1 MKCSHCQLEFKES
14 ELFKEV
20 INHKELYF
28 CCTGCAR
35 VYALLL
41 DLNLESFYDK
51 LNDSTLAPVTPQDSM
66 SALELEQA
74 LEENN
79 KGDFILNLLLE
90 KTHCNACLWLNQK
103 VLERL
108 KGVKKVSVNFT
119 THHLQI
125 VFDKS
130 LNPKEIVQKIESLGY
145 GAKIYNA
152 KNYALKAQK
161 EQRSYL
167 LTLSVGFFATMNLM
181 FIAIAKYASYGGAS
195 YGGASYGG
203 ASYGGASYGA
213 GMDKLMQ
220 RNLDLVSLFL
230 SLLVLVV
237 VGRFFIKGAFYGLK
251 NGVLGMDLSVSFGAL
266 SAFVYSIYAM
276 LVSQETYFEASSTIL
291 TLVFGSKFLE
301 LKAKLFANE
310 KCLALESH
318 EIHSVIVVENGKQI
332 EKHPKDVAIG
342 SVVLVPS
349 GAKIA
354 LDGVLLNHA
363 SVDASLISGE
373 FKPLELGV
381 NDQILGG
388 YVNVGVPF
396 SYQVSA
402 DFQNS
407 RLSSLLETLK
417 KSFLEKPLIES
428 SANKIADIFSK
439 AVLFLAFISFLLWQF
454 GLGGNFEKALM
465 VCISVLVISCPC
477 AFALATP
484 IALVIG
490 VFKNPLIVF
499 KEALFLETLAKVK
512 KIFIDKTGTLTQKEV
527 LLKEK
532 IIYEEFDE
540 RLLKSLLK
548 VREHLAH
555 SAILKSL
562 DSDEVSLEKIEFFA
576 HGLKANYHNET
587 LLVGSLKFLNAMGV
601 NIKAKE
607 SANIMVGFAKN
618 KTLCA
623 LFILEER
630 LKNNAKEVIQFLQN
644 KGLELEILSGDN
656 ESSVKE
662 CAKKLGISNYHANL
676 TPEDKAQIINSYKG
690 VCAMIG
696 DGNNDA
702 LALKQASVSLGFEK
716 SALSK
721 SACDIL
727 LLEENLSLLRKAFD
741 NAQKVYQVVLQNIVL
756 SLIYNA
762 ILIPVAM
769 LGYIN
774 PLIAS
779 LSMSASSLLVV
790 LNSLR
795 LKRS

>member
-20 INHKELYF
+20 INHKELHF

-66 SALELEQA
+66 NALELEQA

-181 FIAIAKYASYGGAS
+181 FIAIAKYASYGSAS
-195 YGGASYGG
+195 YGGAN
-203 ASYGGASYGA
+203 YGA

-266 SAFVYSIYAM
+266 SAFVYSVYAM

-301 LKAKLFANE
+301 LKARLFANE

-354 LDGVLLNHA
+354 LDGVLLNSA

-381 NDQILGG
+381 NDPILGG

-402 DFQNS
+402 NFQNS

-439 AVLFLAFISFLLWQF
+439 AVLFLAFVSFLLWQF
-454 GLGGNFEKALM
+454 GLGGDFEKALM

-548 VREHLAH
+548 TREHLAH

-562 DSDEVSLEKIEFFA
+562 DSDEVNLETIEFFA
-576 HGLKANYHNET
+576 HGLKANYQNET

-630 LKNNAKEVIQFLQN
+630 LKNNAKEVVQFLQN

-662 CAKKLGISNYHANL
+662 CAKRLGISNYCANL
-676 TPEDKAQIINSYKG
+676 TPEDKAQIISSYKG

-727 LLEENLSLLRKAFD
+727 LLEEDLSLLKKAFD

-779 LSMSASSLLVV
+779 LSMSGSSLLVV

>member
-51 LNDSTLAPVTPQDSM
+51 LNDSTLAPVKPQDSM

-79 KGDFILNLLLE
+79 KSDFILNLLLE

-130 LNPKEIVQKIESLGY
+130 LDPKEIVQKIESLGY

-152 KNYALKAQK
+152 KNYTLKAQK

-181 FIAIAKYASYGGAS
+181 FIAIAKYASYGS
-195 YGGASYGG
+195 
-203 ASYGGASYGA
+203 

-301 LKAKLFANE
+301 LKARLFANE

-354 LDGVLLNHA
+354 LDGALLNHA

-373 FKPLELGV
+373 FKPLELEV

-388 YVNVGVPF
+388 YVNVGAPF

-402 DFQNS
+402 NFQNS

-499 KEALFLETLAKVK
+499 KEALFLETLAKVE

-532 IIYEEFDE
+532 ILYEEFDE

-548 VREHLAH
+548 TREHLAH

-587 LLVGSLKFLNAMGV
+587 LLVGSLKFLKSMGV
-601 NIKAKE
+601 DLKVKE

-630 LKNNAKEVIQFLQN
+630 LKNNAKEVVQFLQN

-676 TPEDKAQIINSYKG
+676 TPEDKAQTISSYKG

-727 LLEENLSLLRKAFD
+727 LLEEDLSLLKKAFD

>member
-20 INHKELYF
+20 INHRELYF

-35 VYALLL
+35 VYALLS

-79 KGDFILNLLLE
+79 KSDFILNLLLE

-181 FIAIAKYASYGGAS
+181 FIAIAKYASYG
-195 YGGASYGG
+195 
-203 ASYGGASYGA
+203 A

-301 LKAKLFANE
+301 LKARLFANE

-354 LDGVLLNHA
+354 LDGVLLNNA

-373 FKPLELGV
+373 FKPLELEV

-402 DFQNS
+402 NFQNS

-548 VREHLAH
+548 TREHLAH

-562 DSDEVSLEKIEFFA
+562 DSDEVHLEKIEFFA
-576 HGLKANYHNET
+576 HGLKASYHNET

-601 NIKAKE
+601 NIRAKE

-630 LKNNAKEVIQFLQN
+630 LKNNTKEVIQALQN

-662 CAKKLGISNYHANL
+662 CAKKLGISKYHAHL
-676 TPEDKAQIINSYKG
+676 TPEDKAQIISSYKG

-727 LLEENLSLLRKAFD
+727 LLEEDLSLLKKAFD

-769 LGYIN
+769 LGCIN

>member
-14 ELFKEV
+14 ELFKET
-20 INHKELYF
+20 INHKELHF
-28 CCTGCAR
+28 CCAGCAR

-79 KGDFILNLLLE
+79 KSELILNLLLE

-108 KGVKKVSVNFT
+108 GGVKKVSVNFT

-152 KNYALKAQK
+152 QNYTLKAQK

-195 YGGASYGG
+195 YGSASYGT
-203 ASYGGASYGA
+203 

-266 SAFVYSIYAM
+266 SAFVYSLYAM

-301 LKAKLFANE
+301 LKARLFANE

-342 SVVLVPS
+342 SVVWVPS

-354 LDGVLLNHA
+354 LDGVLLNNA

-381 NDQILGG
+381 NDPILGG

-396 SYQVSA
+396 SYQVSTT
-402 DFQNS
+402 FQNS
-407 RLSSLLETLK
+407 RLSGLLETLK

-428 SANKIADIFSK
+428 SANQIADIFSK
-439 AVLFLAFISFLLWQF
+439 AVLFLAFVSFLLWQF

-548 VREHLAH
+548 TREHLAH
-555 SAILKSL
+555 NAILKTL
-562 DSDEVSLEKIEFFA
+562 DSDEVNLEKIEFFA
-576 HGLKANYHNET
+576 HGLKANYQNET

-630 LKNNAKEVIQFLQN
+630 LKANAKEVIQALQN
-644 KGLELEILSGDN
+644 QGLELEILSGDN

-662 CAKKLGISNYHANL
+662 CAKKLGISKYHAHL
-676 TPEDKAQIINSYKG
+676 TPEDKAQIVSSYQG
-690 VCAMIG
+690 VCAMVG

-727 LLEENLSLLRKAFD
+727 LLEEDLSLLEKAFD

>member
-79 KGDFILNLLLE
+79 KSDFILNLLLE

-130 LNPKEIVQKIESLGY
+130 LNPKEIIQKIESLGY

-152 KNYALKAQK
+152 KNYTLKAQK

-181 FIAIAKYASYGGAS
+181 FIAIAKYASYGSTS
-195 YGGASYGG
+195 YGGASYGT
-203 ASYGGASYGA
+203 

-266 SAFVYSIYAM
+266 SAFAYSVYAM

-301 LKAKLFANE
+301 LKARLFANE

-318 EIHSVIVVENGKQI
+318 EIHGVIVVENGKQT

-342 SVVLVPS
+342 SVVWVPS

-354 LDGVLLNHA
+354 LDGVLLNNA

-381 NDQILGG
+381 NDPILGG

-402 DFQNS
+402 NFQNS
-407 RLSSLLETLK
+407 RLSGLLETLK

-428 SANKIADIFSK
+428 SANQIADIFSK
-439 AVLFLAFISFLLWQF
+439 AVLFLAFVSFLLWQF
-454 GLGGNFEKALM
+454 GLGGDFEKALM

-532 IIYEEFDE
+532 IIYEEFDG

-548 VREHLAH
+548 TREHLAH
-555 SAILKSL
+555 SAILKTL
-562 DSDEVSLEKIEFFA
+562 NSDEVNLEKIEFFA
-576 HGLKANYHNET
+576 HGLKANYQNET

-601 NIKAKE
+601 DIKAKE

-630 LKNNAKEVIQFLQN
+630 LKANAKEVIQALQN

-662 CAKKLGISNYHANL
+662 CAKKLGISKYHANL
-676 TPEDKAQIINSYKG
+676 TPEDKAQIVSSYKG

-727 LLEENLSLLRKAFD
+727 LLEEDLSLLKKAFD

-795 LKRS
+795 LKRT

>member
-20 INHKELYF
+20 IHHKELHF
-28 CCTGCAR
+28 CCAGCAR

-108 KGVKKVSVNFT
+108 KGVKKVSMNFT

-181 FIAIAKYASYGGAS
+181 FIAIAKYASYG
-195 YGGASYGG
+195 
-203 ASYGGASYGA
+203 A

-266 SAFVYSIYAM
+266 SAFVYSVYAM

-301 LKAKLFANE
+301 LKARLFANE

-318 EIHSVIVVENGKQI
+318 EIHSVIVVENGKQV

-342 SVVLVPS
+342 SVVWVPS

-381 NDQILGG
+381 NDPILGG

-402 DFQNS
+402 NFQNS
-407 RLSSLLETLK
+407 RLSGLLETLK

-454 GLGGNFEKALM
+454 GLGGDFEKALM

-548 VREHLAH
+548 IREHLAH

-562 DSDEVSLEKIEFFA
+562 DSDEVNLEEIEFFA
-576 HGLKANYHNET
+576 HGLKASYRNET

-630 LKNNAKEVIQFLQN
+630 LKNNAKEVVQALHN

-676 TPEDKAQIINSYKG
+676 TPEDKAQIIRSYKG
-690 VCAMIG
+690 VCAMVG

-727 LLEENLSLLRKAFD
+727 LLEEDLSLLEKAFD

>member
-14 ELFKEV
+14 ELFKET
-20 INHKELYF
+20 INHRELHF
-28 CCTGCAR
+28 CCAGCAR

-79 KGDFILNLLLE
+79 KGELILNLLLE

-125 VFDKS
+125 VFEKS
-130 LNPKEIVQKIESLGY
+130 LDPKEIIQKIESLGY

-152 KNYALKAQK
+152 QNYTLKAQK

-181 FIAIAKYASYGGAS
+181 FIAIAKYASYGSAG
-195 YGGASYGG
+195 YGGASYG
-203 ASYGGASYGA
+203 S

-266 SAFVYSIYAM
+266 SAFVYSLYAM

-301 LKAKLFANE
+301 LKARLFANE

-342 SVVLVPS
+342 SVVWVPS

-354 LDGVLLNHA
+354 LDGVLLNNA

-381 NDQILGG
+381 NDLILGG

-428 SANKIADIFSK
+428 SANQIADIFSK
-439 AVLFLAFISFLLWQF
+439 AVLFLAFVSFLLWQF

-532 IIYEEFDE
+532 IIHEEFDE

-548 VREHLAH
+548 TREHLAH
-555 SAILKSL
+555 SAILKTL
-562 DSDEVSLEKIEFFA
+562 NGDEVDLEKIEFFA
-576 HGLKANYHNET
+576 HGLKANYQNET

-601 NIKAKE
+601 DLKVKE

-630 LKNNAKEVIQFLQN
+630 LKANAKEVIQALQN
-644 KGLELEILSGDN
+644 QGLELEILSGDN

-662 CAKKLGISNYHANL
+662 CAKKLGISKYHAHL
-676 TPEDKAQIINSYKG
+676 TPEDKAQIISSYQG
-690 VCAMIG
+690 VCAMVG

-727 LLEENLSLLRKAFD
+727 LLEEDLSLLEKAFD

>member
-35 VYALLL
+35 VYALLS

-51 LNDSTLAPVTPQDSM
+51 LNDSTLAPITPQDSM

-79 KGDFILNLLLE
+79 KSDFILNLLLE

-195 YGGASYGG
+195 YGSASYGT
-203 ASYGGASYGA
+203 

-301 LKAKLFANE
+301 LKARLFANE

-354 LDGVLLNHA
+354 LDGVLLNNA

-373 FKPLELGV
+373 FKLLELGV

-388 YVNVGVPF
+388 YVNVSVPF

-402 DFQNS
+402 NFQNS
-407 RLSSLLETLK
+407 RLSGLLETLK

-548 VREHLAH
+548 TREHLAH

-576 HGLKANYHNET
+576 HGLKASYQNET

-601 NIKAKE
+601 NIKTKE

-630 LKNNAKEVIQFLQN
+630 LKANAKEVVQALQN

-662 CAKKLGISNYHANL
+662 CAKKLGISKYHAHL
-676 TPEDKAQIINSYKG
+676 TPEDKAQIISSYKG

-727 LLEENLSLLRKAFD
+727 LLEEDLSLLEKAFD

-779 LSMSASSLLVV
+779 LSMSGSSLLVV

>member
-20 INHKELYF
+20 IHHKELHF
-28 CCTGCAR
+28 CCAGCAR

-66 SALELEQA
+66 NALELEQA

-181 FIAIAKYASYGGAS
+181 FIAIAKYASYG
-195 YGGASYGG
+195 
-203 ASYGGASYGA
+203 A

-266 SAFVYSIYAM
+266 SAFVYSVYAM

-301 LKAKLFANE
+301 LKARLFANE

-318 EIHSVIVVENGKQI
+318 EIHSVIVVENGKQT

-342 SVVLVPS
+342 SVVWVPS

-381 NDQILGG
+381 NDPILGG

-402 DFQNS
+402 NFQNS
-407 RLSSLLETLK
+407 RLSGLLETLK

-548 VREHLAH
+548 TREHLAH

-562 DSDEVSLEKIEFFA
+562 NSDEVSLEKIEFFA
-576 HGLKANYHNET
+576 HGLKASYHNET

-601 NIKAKE
+601 DTKAKE

-630 LKNNAKEVIQFLQN
+630 LKANAKEVIQALHN

-662 CAKKLGISNYHANL
+662 CAKKLGISNYHAHL
-676 TPEDKAQIINSYKG
+676 TPEDKAQTIRSYKG
-690 VCAMIG
+690 VCAMVG

-716 SALSK
+716 STLSK

-727 LLEENLSLLRKAFD
+727 LLEEDLSLLEKAFD

>member
-20 INHKELYF
+20 INHRELYF

-51 LNDSTLAPVTPQDSM
+51 LNDSVLAPVTPQDSM
-66 SALELEQA
+66 STLELEQA

-152 KNYALKAQK
+152 KNYTLKAQK

-181 FIAIAKYASYGGAS
+181 FIAIAKYASYGAAS
-195 YGGASYGG
+195 YGS
-203 ASYGGASYGA
+203 ASYGA
-213 GMDKLMQ
+213 SMDKLMQ

-301 LKAKLFANE
+301 LKARLFANE

-342 SVVLVPS
+342 SVILVPS

-354 LDGVLLNHA
+354 LDGVLLNNA

-373 FKPLELGV
+373 FKPLELGI

-402 DFQNS
+402 NFQNS

-428 SANKIADIFSK
+428 SANKTADIFSK

-548 VREHLAH
+548 TREHLAH

-587 LLVGSLKFLNAMGV
+587 LLAGSLKFLNAMGV
-601 NIKAKE
+601 NIRAKE

-644 KGLELEILSGDN
+644 KGLELEILSGDH

-662 CAKKLGISNYHANL
+662 CAKKLGISKYHANL
-676 TPEDKAQIINSYKG
+676 TPEDKAQIISSYKG
-690 VCAMIG
+690 ACAMMG

-716 SALSK
+716 STLSK

-727 LLEENLSLLRKAFD
+727 LLEEDLSLLKKAFD

>member
-20 INHKELYF
+20 INHKELHF

-125 VFDKS
+125 VFEKS
-130 LNPKEIVQKIESLGY
+130 LDPKEIVQKIESLGY

-152 KNYALKAQK
+152 KNYTLKAQK

-181 FIAIAKYASYGGAS
+181 FIAIAKYASYGSAS
-195 YGGASYGG
+195 YGGANYGT
-203 ASYGGASYGA
+203 

-266 SAFVYSIYAM
+266 SAFVYSFYAM

-301 LKAKLFANE
+301 LKARLFANE

-318 EIHSVIVVENGKQI
+318 EIHSVIIVENGKQT

-342 SVVLVPS
+342 SVVWVPS

-354 LDGVLLNHA
+354 LDGVLLSNA

-373 FKPLELGV
+373 FKPLELEV
-381 NDQILGG
+381 NDPILGG
-388 YVNVGVPF
+388 YVNVGMPF

-402 DFQNS
+402 TFQNS
-407 RLSSLLETLK
+407 RLSGLLETLK

-428 SANKIADIFSK
+428 SANQIAGIFSK

-454 GLGGNFEKALM
+454 GLGGDFEKALM

-548 VREHLAH
+548 TKEHLAH
-555 SAILKSL
+555 SAILKTL
-562 DSDEVSLEKIEFFA
+562 DGDEVSLEKIEFFA
-576 HGLKANYHNET
+576 HGLKASYHNET

-601 NIKAKE
+601 GIKAKE

-630 LKNNAKEVIQFLQN
+630 LKNNAKEVIQALQN

-662 CAKKLGISNYHANL
+662 CAKKLGISKYHAHL
-676 TPEDKAQIINSYKG
+676 TPEDKAQIVSSYQG

-727 LLEENLSLLRKAFD
+727 LLEEDLSLLEKAFD

-762 ILIPVAM
+762 VLIPVAM

>member
-51 LNDSTLAPVTPQDSM
+51 LNDSVLAPVTPQDSM

-181 FIAIAKYASYGGAS
+181 FIAIAKYASYG
-195 YGGASYGG
+195 
-203 ASYGGASYGA
+203 A

-301 LKAKLFANE
+301 LKARLFANE

-354 LDGVLLNHA
+354 LDGTLLNHA

-381 NDQILGG
+381 NDPILGG

-484 IALVIG
+484 IVLVIG

-548 VREHLAH
+548 TREHLAH

-562 DSDEVSLEKIEFFA
+562 DSDEVHLEKIEFFA

-662 CAKKLGISNYHANL
+662 CAKKLGISNYHAHL
-676 TPEDKAQIINSYKG
+676 TPEDKAQIISSYQG

-727 LLEENLSLLRKAFD
+727 LLEEDLSLLEKAFD

-762 ILIPVAM
+762 ILIPIAM

>member
-35 VYALLL
+35 VYALLS

-79 KGDFILNLLLE
+79 KSDFILNLLLE

-152 KNYALKAQK
+152 KNYALKTQK

-167 LTLSVGFFATMNLM
+167 FTLSVGFFATMNLM
-181 FIAIAKYASYGGAS
+181 FIAIAKYASYGSIS
-195 YGGASYGG
+195 YGGASYGT
-203 ASYGGASYGA
+203 

-301 LKAKLFANE
+301 LKARLFANE

-318 EIHSVIVVENGKQI
+318 EIHSVIVVENGKQQI

-373 FKPLELGV
+373 FKPLELEV

-402 DFQNS
+402 NFQNS
-407 RLSSLLETLK
+407 RLSGLLETLK

-548 VREHLAH
+548 TREHLAH

-676 TPEDKAQIINSYKG
+676 TPEDKAQTISSYKG

-727 LLEENLSLLRKAFD
+727 LLEEDLSLLKKAFD

>member
-14 ELFKEV
+14 ELFKEM

-66 SALELEQA
+66 NALELEQA

-130 LNPKEIVQKIESLGY
+130 LSPKEIVQKIESLGY

-181 FIAIAKYASYGGAS
+181 FIAIAKYASYGI
-195 YGGASYGG
+195 
-203 ASYGGASYGA
+203 

-291 TLVFGSKFLE
+291 TLVFGSKLLE
-301 LKAKLFANE
+301 LKARLFANE

-318 EIHSVIVVENGKQI
+318 EIHSVIVVEKDKQI

-342 SVVLVPS
+342 SVVWVPS

-354 LDGVLLNHA
+354 LDGTLLNHA

-373 FKPLELGV
+373 FKPLELEV

-388 YVNVGVPF
+388 YVNAGVPF

-428 SANKIADIFSK
+428 SANQIADIFSK

-601 NIKAKE
+601 NIRAKE

-662 CAKKLGISNYHANL
+662 CAKKLGISNYHAHL
-676 TPEDKAQIINSYKG
+676 TPEDKAQIISSYKG

-696 DGNNDA
+696 DGNNDV

-727 LLEENLSLLRKAFD
+727 LLEEDLSLLKKAFD

-779 LSMSASSLLVV
+779 LSMSGSSLLVV

>member
-20 INHKELYF
+20 INHKELHF

-79 KGDFILNLLLE
+79 KSELILNLLLE

-130 LNPKEIVQKIESLGY
+130 LNPKEIIQKIESLGY

-181 FIAIAKYASYGGAS
+181 FIAIAKYASYGSTS
-195 YGGASYGG
+195 YGGASYG
-203 ASYGGASYGA
+203 S

-301 LKAKLFANE
+301 LKARLFANE

-318 EIHSVIVVENGKQI
+318 EIHSVIVVENGKQT

-342 SVVLVPS
+342 SVVWVPS

-354 LDGVLLNHA
+354 LDGVLLNNA

-381 NDQILGG
+381 NDPILGG

-402 DFQNS
+402 NFQNS

-439 AVLFLAFISFLLWQF
+439 AVLFLAFVSFLLWQF
-454 GLGGNFEKALM
+454 GLGGDFEKALM

-532 IIYEEFDE
+532 IIYEGFDE

-548 VREHLAH
+548 TREHLAH
-555 SAILKSL
+555 SAILKTL
-562 DSDEVSLEKIEFFA
+562 NGDEVSLEKIEFFA
-576 HGLKANYHNET
+576 HGLKANYQNET

-630 LKNNAKEVIQFLQN
+630 LKNNAKEVIQALQN
-644 KGLELEILSGDN
+644 QGLELEILSGDN
-656 ESSVKE
+656 KSSVKE
-662 CAKKLGISNYHANL
+662 CAKKLGISKYHAHL
-676 TPEDKAQIINSYKG
+676 TPEDKAQIISSYKG

-727 LLEENLSLLRKAFD
+727 LLEEDLSLLEKAFH

-795 LKRS
+795 LKRT

>member
-14 ELFKEV
+14 ELFKET
-20 INHKELYF
+20 INHKELHF

-35 VYALLL
+35 VYALLT

-51 LNDSTLAPVTPQDSM
+51 LNDSTLAPVTPQDPM
-66 SALELEQA
+66 NILELEQA

-125 VFDKS
+125 VFDRS
-130 LNPKEIVQKIESLGY
+130 LNPKEIIQKIESLGY

-152 KNYALKAQK
+152 QNYTLKAQK

-181 FIAIAKYASYGGAS
+181 FIAIAKYASYGSAS
-195 YGGASYGG
+195 YGGAGYG
-203 ASYGGASYGA
+203 S

-266 SAFVYSIYAM
+266 SAFIYSLYAM

-301 LKAKLFANE
+301 LKARLFANE

-318 EIHSVIVVENGKQI
+318 EIHSVIVVENGKQT

-342 SVVLVPS
+342 SVVWVPS

-354 LDGVLLNHA
+354 LDGVLLNSA

-381 NDQILGG
+381 NDPILGG

-396 SYQVSA
+396 SYQVGA
-402 DFQNS
+402 TFQNS

-428 SANKIADIFSK
+428 SANQIADIFSK
-439 AVLFLAFISFLLWQF
+439 AVLFLAFVSFLLWQF

-548 VREHLAH
+548 TREHLAH
-555 SAILKSL
+555 NAILKSL
-562 DSDEVSLEKIEFFA
+562 HGDEVDLEKIEFFA
-576 HGLKANYHNET
+576 HGLKANYQNET

-601 NIKAKE
+601 GIKTKE

-630 LKNNAKEVIQFLQN
+630 LKANAKEVIQALQN
-644 KGLELEILSGDN
+644 QGLELEILSGDN

-662 CAKKLGISNYHANL
+662 CAKKLGISKYHANL
-676 TPEDKAQIINSYKG
+676 TPEDKAQIISSYQG
-690 VCAMIG
+690 VCAMVG

-727 LLEENLSLLRKAFD
+727 LLEEDLSLLEKAFH

-762 ILIPVAM
+762 VLIPVAM

>member
-79 KGDFILNLLLE
+79 KGELILNLLLE

-125 VFDKS
+125 VFEKS
-130 LNPKEIVQKIESLGY
+130 LNPKEIIQKIESLGY

-181 FIAIAKYASYGGAS
+181 FIAIAKYASYGSAS
-195 YGGASYGG
+195 YGGANYGG
-203 ASYGGASYGA
+203 

-266 SAFVYSIYAM
+266 SAFVYSLYAM

-301 LKAKLFANE
+301 LKARLFANE

-318 EIHSVIVVENGKQI
+318 EIHSVIIVEKDKQI

-342 SVVLVPS
+342 SVVWVPS

-354 LDGVLLNHA
+354 LDGVLLNSA

-381 NDQILGG
+381 NDPILGG

-402 DFQNS
+402 TFQNS

-428 SANKIADIFSK
+428 SANQIADIFSK
-439 AVLFLAFISFLLWQF
+439 AVLFLAFVSFLLWQF

-548 VREHLAH
+548 TREHLAH
-555 SAILKSL
+555 SAILKL
-562 DSDEVSLEKIEFFA
+562 LHGDEVNLEKIEFFA
-576 HGLKANYHNET
+576 HGLKASYQNET

-601 NIKAKE
+601 GIKAKE

-630 LKNNAKEVIQFLQN
+630 LKANAKEVIQALQN

-662 CAKKLGISNYHANL
+662 CAKKLGISKYHANL
-676 TPEDKAQIINSYKG
+676 TPEDKAQIVSSYQG
-690 VCAMIG
+690 VCAMVG

-727 LLEENLSLLRKAFD
+727 LLEEDLSLLEKAFH

>member
-20 INHKELYF
+20 IHHKELYF
-28 CCTGCAR
+28 CCAGCAR

-79 KGDFILNLLLE
+79 KGELILNLLLE

-108 KGVKKVSVNFT
+108 SGVKKVSVNFT

-130 LNPKEIVQKIESLGY
+130 LNPKEIIQKIESLGY

-181 FIAIAKYASYGGAS
+181 FIAIAKYASYGGAG
-195 YGGASYGG
+195 YGGASYG
-203 ASYGGASYGA
+203 S

-266 SAFVYSIYAM
+266 SAFVYSLYAM

-301 LKAKLFANE
+301 LKARLFANE

-318 EIHSVIVVENGKQI
+318 EIHSVIVVEKDKQI

-342 SVVLVPS
+342 SVVWVPS

-354 LDGVLLNHA
+354 LDGVLLNNA

-381 NDQILGG
+381 NDPILGG

-454 GLGGNFEKALM
+454 GLGGDFEKALM

-532 IIYEEFDE
+532 IIYEGFDG

-548 VREHLAH
+548 TREHLAH
-555 SAILKSL
+555 NAILKSL
-562 DSDEVSLEKIEFFA
+562 DGDEVNLETIEFFA
-576 HGLKANYHNET
+576 HGLKASYRNET

-630 LKNNAKEVIQFLQN
+630 LKANAKEVIQALQN
-644 KGLELEILSGDN
+644 QGLELEILSGDN

-662 CAKKLGISNYHANL
+662 CAKKLGISKYHAHL
-676 TPEDKAQIINSYKG
+676 TPEDKAQTVSSYKG
-690 VCAMIG
+690 VCAMVG

-727 LLEENLSLLRKAFD
+727 LLEEDLSLLKKAFD

>member
-14 ELFKEV
+14 ELFKET
-20 INHKELYF
+20 INHKELHF

-79 KGDFILNLLLE
+79 KSDFILNLLLE

-130 LNPKEIVQKIESLGY
+130 LNPKEIIQKIESLGY

-152 KNYALKAQK
+152 KNYTLKAQK

-203 ASYGGASYGA
+203 ASYGS

-266 SAFVYSIYAM
+266 SAFVYSLYAM

-301 LKAKLFANE
+301 LKARLFANE

-342 SVVLVPS
+342 SVVWVPS

-354 LDGVLLNHA
+354 LDGVLLNNA

-373 FKPLELGV
+373 FKPLELEV
-381 NDQILGG
+381 NDPILGG

-402 DFQNS
+402 NFQNS
-407 RLSSLLETLK
+407 RLSGLLETLK

-428 SANKIADIFSK
+428 SANQIADIFSK
-439 AVLFLAFISFLLWQF
+439 AVLFLAFVSFLLWQF
-454 GLGGNFEKALM
+454 GLGGDFEKALM

-532 IIYEEFDE
+532 IIYEGFDE

-555 SAILKSL
+555 SAILKTL
-562 DSDEVSLEKIEFFA
+562 NGDEVNLEQIEFFA
-576 HGLKANYHNET
+576 HGLKANYQNET

-630 LKNNAKEVIQFLQN
+630 LKANAKEVIQALQN
-644 KGLELEILSGDN
+644 QGLELEILSGDN

-662 CAKKLGISNYHANL
+662 CAKKLGISKYHANL
-676 TPEDKAQIINSYKG
+676 TPEDKAQIISSYKG

-727 LLEENLSLLRKAFD
+727 LLEEDLSLLEKAFH

>member
-51 LNDSTLAPVTPQDSM
+51 LNDSTLAPVTPQNSM

-79 KGDFILNLLLE
+79 KSDFILNLLLE

-152 KNYALKAQK
+152 KNYALKTQK

-181 FIAIAKYASYGGAS
+181 FIAIAKY
-195 YGGASYGG
+195 
-203 ASYGGASYGA
+203 ASYGA

-301 LKAKLFANE
+301 LKARLFANE

-454 GLGGNFEKALM
+454 SLGGDFEKALM

-548 VREHLAH
+548 TKEHLAH

-576 HGLKANYHNET
+576 HGLKADYHNET

-630 LKNNAKEVIQFLQN
+630 LKNNAKEVVQFLQN

-676 TPEDKAQIINSYKG
+676 TPEDKAQIISSYKG
-690 VCAMIG
+690 VCVMIG

-727 LLEENLSLLRKAFD
+727 LLEEDLSLLKKAFD

>member
-35 VYALLL
+35 VYALLS

-79 KGDFILNLLLE
+79 KSDFILNLLLE

-181 FIAIAKYASYGGAS
+181 FIAIAKYASYGSAS
-195 YGGASYGG
+195 YGV
-203 ASYGGASYGA
+203 

-301 LKAKLFANE
+301 LKARLFANE

-318 EIHSVIVVENGKQI
+318 EIHSVIVVENGKQQI

-373 FKPLELGV
+373 FKPLELEV

-402 DFQNS
+402 NFQNS

-548 VREHLAH
+548 TREHLAH

-576 HGLKANYHNET
+576 HGLKANYRNET

-630 LKNNAKEVIQFLQN
+630 LKNNAKEVVQFLQN

-676 TPEDKAQIINSYKG
+676 TPEDKAQIISSYKG

-727 LLEENLSLLRKAFD
+727 LLEEDLSLLKKAFD

>member
-51 LNDSTLAPVTPQDSM
+51 LNDSVLAPVTPQDSM

-195 YGGASYGG
+195 YG
-203 ASYGGASYGA
+203 A

-301 LKAKLFANE
+301 LKARLFANE

-342 SVVLVPS
+342 SVVWVPS

-499 KEALFLETLAKVK
+499 KEALFLETLAKVE

-555 SAILKSL
+555 SAIIKSL

-587 LLVGSLKFLNAMGV
+587 FLVGSLKFLNAMGV
-601 NIKAKE
+601 NIKTKE
-607 SANIMVGFAKN
+607 SANIANIMVGFAKN

-630 LKNNAKEVIQFLQN
+630 LKNNTKEVIQFLQN

-676 TPEDKAQIINSYKG
+676 TPEDKAQIISSYKG

-727 LLEENLSLLRKAFD
+727 LLEEDLSLLKKAFD

>member
-14 ELFKEV
+14 ELFKET

-35 VYALLL
+35 VYALLT

-66 SALELEQA
+66 STLELEQA

-79 KGDFILNLLLE
+79 KGELILNLLLE

-108 KGVKKVSVNFT
+108 SGVKKVSVNFT

-130 LNPKEIVQKIESLGY
+130 LDPKEIIQKIESLGY

-152 KNYALKAQK
+152 QNYTLKAQK

-195 YGGASYGG
+195 YGGTNYG
-203 ASYGGASYGA
+203 S

-266 SAFVYSIYAM
+266 SAFVYSLYAM

-301 LKAKLFANE
+301 LKARLFANE

-342 SVVLVPS
+342 SVVWVPS

-354 LDGVLLNHA
+354 LDGVLLSNA

-381 NDQILGG
+381 NDPILGG

-402 DFQNS
+402 NFQNS

-428 SANKIADIFSK
+428 SANQIADIFSK
-439 AVLFLAFISFLLWQF
+439 AVLFLAFVSFLLWQF

-532 IIYEEFDE
+532 IIHEEFDE

-548 VREHLAH
+548 TREHLAH

-562 DSDEVSLEKIEFFA
+562 DGDEVDLEKIEFFA
-576 HGLKANYHNET
+576 HGLKANYQNET
-587 LLVGSLKFLNAMGV
+587 LLVGSLKFLKSMGV
-601 NIKAKE
+601 DLKVKE

-630 LKNNAKEVIQFLQN
+630 LKANAKEVIQALQN

-662 CAKKLGISNYHANL
+662 CAKKLGISKYHAHL
-676 TPEDKAQIINSYKG
+676 TPEDKAQIISSYKG
-690 VCAMIG
+690 VCAMVG

-727 LLEENLSLLRKAFD
+727 LLEEDLSLLEKAFH

-779 LSMSASSLLVV
+779 LSMSGSSLLVV

-795 LKRS
+795 LKHS

>member
-20 INHKELYF
+20 IHHKELYF
-28 CCTGCAR
+28 CCAGCAR

-79 KGDFILNLLLE
+79 KGELILNLLLE

-108 KGVKKVSVNFT
+108 GGVKKVSVNFT

-125 VFDKS
+125 VFEKS
-130 LNPKEIVQKIESLGY
+130 LNPKEIIQKIESLGY

-152 KNYALKAQK
+152 QNYTLKAQK

-181 FIAIAKYASYGGAS
+181 FIAIAKYASYGS
-195 YGGASYGG
+195 
-203 ASYGGASYGA
+203 

-266 SAFVYSIYAM
+266 SAFVYSLYAM

-301 LKAKLFANE
+301 LKARLFANE

-318 EIHSVIVVENGKQI
+318 EIHSVIVVESGKQI

-342 SVVLVPS
+342 SVVWVPS

-373 FKPLELGV
+373 FKPLELEV
-381 NDQILGG
+381 NDPILGG
-388 YVNVGVPF
+388 YVNVGMPF

-402 DFQNS
+402 NFQNS
-407 RLSSLLETLK
+407 RLSGLLETLK

-428 SANKIADIFSK
+428 SANQIADIFSK

-532 IIYEEFDE
+532 IIYEKFDE

-548 VREHLAH
+548 TREHLAH
-555 SAILKSL
+555 SAILKTL
-562 DSDEVSLEKIEFFA
+562 DGDEINLEKIEFFA
-576 HGLKANYHNET
+576 HGLKASYRNET
-587 LLVGSLKFLNAMGV
+587 LLAGSLKFLNAMGV
-601 NIKAKE
+601 DIKAKE

-630 LKNNAKEVIQFLQN
+630 LKNNAKEVIQALQN
-644 KGLELEILSGDN
+644 QGLELEILSGDN

-662 CAKKLGISNYHANL
+662 CAKKLGISKYHAHL
-676 TPEDKAQIINSYKG
+676 TPEDKAQIIRSYKG

-727 LLEENLSLLRKAFD
+727 LLEEDLSLLEKAFH

>member
-14 ELFKEV
+14 ELFKET
-20 INHKELYF
+20 INHKELHF

-79 KGDFILNLLLE
+79 KGELILNLLLE

-125 VFDKS
+125 VFEKS
-130 LNPKEIVQKIESLGY
+130 LDPKEIIQKIESLGY

-152 KNYALKAQK
+152 QNYTLKAQK

-181 FIAIAKYASYGGAS
+181 FIAIAKYASYGSAS
-195 YGGASYGG
+195 YGTASY
-203 ASYGGASYGA
+203 SS

-230 SLLVLVV
+230 GLLVLVV

-301 LKAKLFANE
+301 LKARLFANE

-342 SVVLVPS
+342 SVVWVPS

-354 LDGVLLNHA
+354 LDGVLLNSA

-381 NDQILGG
+381 NDLILGG

-428 SANKIADIFSK
+428 SANQIADIFSK
-439 AVLFLAFISFLLWQF
+439 AVLFLAFVSFLLWQF

-532 IIYEEFDE
+532 IIHEEFDE

-548 VREHLAH
+548 TREHLAH
-555 SAILKSL
+555 SAILKTL
-562 DSDEVSLEKIEFFA
+562 NGDEVDLEKIEFFA
-576 HGLKANYHNET
+576 HGLKASYQNET

-601 NIKAKE
+601 DLKVKE

-630 LKNNAKEVIQFLQN
+630 LKANAKEVIQALQN

-662 CAKKLGISNYHANL
+662 CAKKLGISKYHAHL
-676 TPEDKAQIINSYKG
+676 TPEDKAQIISSYKG

-727 LLEENLSLLRKAFD
+727 LLEEDLSLLEKAFD

-762 ILIPVAM
+762 VLIPVAM

>member
-14 ELFKEV
+14 ELFKET
-20 INHKELYF
+20 INHKELHF
-28 CCTGCAR
+28 CCAGCAR

-79 KGDFILNLLLE
+79 KGELILNLLLE

-125 VFDKS
+125 VFEKS
-130 LNPKEIVQKIESLGY
+130 LNPKEIIQKIESLGY

-152 KNYALKAQK
+152 QNYTLKAQK

-181 FIAIAKYASYGGAS
+181 FIAIAKYASYGSAS
-195 YGGASYGG
+195 YGGAGYG
-203 ASYGGASYGA
+203 S

-318 EIHSVIVVENGKQI
+318 EIHSVIIVENGKQT

-342 SVVLVPS
+342 SVVWVPS

-354 LDGVLLNHA
+354 LDGVLLNNA

-381 NDQILGG
+381 NDPILGG

-402 DFQNS
+402 TFQNS
-407 RLSSLLETLK
+407 RLSGLLETLK

-428 SANKIADIFSK
+428 SANQIADIFSK
-439 AVLFLAFISFLLWQF
+439 AVLFLAFVSFLLWQF
-454 GLGGNFEKALM
+454 GLGGDFEKALM

-532 IIYEEFDE
+532 IIYEKFDE

-562 DSDEVSLEKIEFFA
+562 DGDEVNLEQIEFFA
-576 HGLKANYHNET
+576 HGLKASYQNQT

-630 LKNNAKEVIQFLQN
+630 LKANAKEVIQALQN
-644 KGLELEILSGDN
+644 QGLELEILSGDN

-662 CAKKLGISNYHANL
+662 CAKKLGISKYHAHL
-676 TPEDKAQIINSYKG
+676 TPEDKAQTISSYKG

-727 LLEENLSLLRKAFD
+727 LLEEDLSLLEKAFD

>member
-14 ELFKEV
+14 ELFKET
-20 INHKELYF
+20 INHKELHF

-51 LNDSTLAPVTPQDSM
+51 LNDSTLAPITPQDSM

-79 KGDFILNLLLE
+79 KGELILNLLLE

-125 VFDKS
+125 VFEKS
-130 LNPKEIVQKIESLGY
+130 LDPKEIIQKIESLGY

-152 KNYALKAQK
+152 QNYTLKAQK

-181 FIAIAKYASYGGAS
+181 FIAIAKYASYGSAS
-195 YGGASYGG
+195 YGTASY
-203 ASYGGASYGA
+203 SS

-230 SLLVLVV
+230 GLLVLVV

-301 LKAKLFANE
+301 LKARLFANE

-342 SVVLVPS
+342 SVVWVPS

-354 LDGVLLNHA
+354 LDGVLLNNA

-381 NDQILGG
+381 NDPILGG

-402 DFQNS
+402 TFQNS

-428 SANKIADIFSK
+428 SANQIADIFSK
-439 AVLFLAFISFLLWQF
+439 AVLFLAFVSFLLWQF

-465 VCISVLVISCPC
+465 VCVSVLVISCPC

-548 VREHLAH
+548 TREHLAH
-555 SAILKSL
+555 SAILKTL
-562 DSDEVSLEKIEFFA
+562 NGDEVDLEKIEFFA
-576 HGLKANYHNET
+576 HGLKANYQNET

-601 NIKAKE
+601 GIKTKE

-618 KTLCA
+618 KTLYA

-630 LKNNAKEVIQFLQN
+630 LKANAKEVIQALQN
-644 KGLELEILSGDN
+644 QGLELEILSGDN

-662 CAKKLGISNYHANL
+662 CAKKLGISKYHANL
-676 TPEDKAQIINSYKG
+676 TPEDKAQIISSYKG
-690 VCAMIG
+690 VCAMVG

-727 LLEENLSLLRKAFD
+727 LLEEDLSLLEKAFD

-756 SLIYNA
+756 SLIYNT

>member
-20 INHKELYF
+20 IHHKELYF

-79 KGDFILNLLLE
+79 KSDFILNLLLE

-130 LNPKEIVQKIESLGY
+130 LNPKEIIQKIESLGY

-181 FIAIAKYASYGGAS
+181 FIAIAKY
-195 YGGASYGG
+195 
-203 ASYGGASYGA
+203 ASYGA

-301 LKAKLFANE
+301 LKARLFANE

-342 SVVLVPS
+342 SVVLVPN

-373 FKPLELGV
+373 FKPLELEV

-402 DFQNS
+402 NFQNS

-548 VREHLAH
+548 TREHLAH

-562 DSDEVSLEKIEFFA
+562 DSDEISLEKIEFFA

-630 LKNNAKEVIQFLQN
+630 LKNNAKEVIQALQD

-676 TPEDKAQIINSYKG
+676 TPEDKAQIISSYKG

-727 LLEENLSLLRKAFD
+727 LLEEDLSLLKKAFD

>member
-14 ELFKEV
+14 ELFKET
-20 INHKELYF
+20 INHKELHF
-28 CCTGCAR
+28 CCAGCAR

-66 SALELEQA
+66 NILELEQA

-79 KGDFILNLLLE
+79 KGELILNLLLE

-108 KGVKKVSVNFT
+108 SGVKKVSVNFT

-125 VFDKS
+125 VFEKS
-130 LNPKEIVQKIESLGY
+130 LNPKEIIQKIESLGY

-167 LTLSVGFFATMNLM
+167 LTLGVGFFATMNLM

-195 YGGASYGG
+195 YGGAN
-203 ASYGGASYGA
+203 YGA

-301 LKAKLFANE
+301 LKARLFANE

-318 EIHSVIVVENGKQI
+318 EIHSVIIVEKDKQI

-342 SVVLVPS
+342 SVVWVPS

-354 LDGVLLNHA
+354 LDGVLLNNA

-381 NDQILGG
+381 NDPILGG

-402 DFQNS
+402 NFQNS
-407 RLSSLLETLK
+407 RLSGLLETLK

-428 SANKIADIFSK
+428 SANQIADIFSK
-439 AVLFLAFISFLLWQF
+439 AVLFLAFVSFLLWQF

-532 IIYEEFDE
+532 IIYKEFDE

-548 VREHLAH
+548 TREHLAH
-555 SAILKSL
+555 SAILKTL
-562 DSDEVSLEKIEFFA
+562 NGDEVDLEKIEFFA
-576 HGLKANYHNET
+576 HGLKASYQNET

-618 KTLCA
+618 ETLCA

-630 LKNNAKEVIQFLQN
+630 LKANAKEVVQALQN
-644 KGLELEILSGDN
+644 QGLELEILSGDN

-662 CAKKLGISNYHANL
+662 CTKKLGISKYHANL
-676 TPEDKAQIINSYKG
+676 TPEDKAQIIRSYQG

-727 LLEENLSLLRKAFD
+727 LLEEDLSLLEKAFD

>member
-14 ELFKEV
+14 ELFKET
-20 INHKELYF
+20 INHKELHF
-28 CCTGCAR
+28 CCAGCAR

-66 SALELEQA
+66 NALELEQA

-203 ASYGGASYGA
+203 ASYGT

-301 LKAKLFANE
+301 LKARLFANE

-318 EIHSVIVVENGKQI
+318 EIHSVIVVEKDKQI

-342 SVVLVPS
+342 SVVWVPS

-354 LDGVLLNHA
+354 LDGVLLNNA

-381 NDQILGG
+381 NDPILGG

-396 SYQVSA
+396 SYQVSTN
-402 DFQNS
+402 FQNS

-428 SANKIADIFSK
+428 SANQIADIFSK

-454 GLGGNFEKALM
+454 GLGGDFEKALM

-555 SAILKSL
+555 NAILKTL
-562 DSDEVSLEKIEFFA
+562 NSDEVNLEKIEFFA
-576 HGLKANYHNET
+576 HGLKANYQNET

-630 LKNNAKEVIQFLQN
+630 LKNNAKEVIQALQN
-644 KGLELEILSGDN
+644 QGLELEILSGDN

-662 CAKKLGISNYHANL
+662 CAKKLGISKYHAHL
-676 TPEDKAQIINSYKG
+676 TPEDKAQIVSSYKG

-727 LLEENLSLLRKAFD
+727 LLEEDLSLLEKAFD

-779 LSMSASSLLVV
+779 LSMSGSSLLVV

>member
-181 FIAIAKYASYGGAS
+181 FIAIAKYASYG
-195 YGGASYGG
+195 
-203 ASYGGASYGA
+203 A

-301 LKAKLFANE
+301 LKARLFANE

-318 EIHSVIVVENGKQI
+318 EIHSVIVIENGKQI

-402 DFQNS
+402 NFQNS

-439 AVLFLAFISFLLWQF
+439 VVLFLAFISFLLWQF

-548 VREHLAH
+548 TREHLAH

-601 NIKAKE
+601 NIRAKE

-630 LKNNAKEVIQFLQN
+630 LKNNAKEVIQALQN

-676 TPEDKAQIINSYKG
+676 TPEDKAQIISSYKG

-727 LLEENLSLLRKAFD
+727 LLEEDLSLLEKAFD

>member
-20 INHKELYF
+20 INHKELHF

-51 LNDSTLAPVTPQDSM
+51 LNDSTLAPVTPQNSMSASM

-79 KGDFILNLLLE
+79 KSDFILNLLLE

-181 FIAIAKYASYGGAS
+181 FIAIAKYASYGS
-195 YGGASYGG
+195 
-203 ASYGGASYGA
+203 ASYGA

-301 LKAKLFANE
+301 LKARLFANE

-318 EIHSVIVVENGKQI
+318 EIHSVIVVENGKQQI

-342 SVVLVPS
+342 SVVWVPS

-402 DFQNS
+402 NFQNS

-454 GLGGNFEKALM
+454 GLGGDFEKALM

-499 KEALFLETLAKVK
+499 KEALFLETLAKVE

-555 SAILKSL
+555 SAILKTL
-562 DSDEVSLEKIEFFA
+562 DGDEVNLEQIEFFA
-576 HGLKANYHNET
+576 HGLKANYQNET

-601 NIKAKE
+601 GIKTKE

-630 LKNNAKEVIQFLQN
+630 LKANAKEVIQALQN
-644 KGLELEILSGDN
+644 QGLELEILSGDN

-662 CAKKLGISNYHANL
+662 CAKKLGISKYHAHL
-676 TPEDKAQIINSYKG
+676 TPEDKAQTISSYKG
-690 VCAMIG
+690 VCAMVG

-702 LALKQASVSLGFEK
+702 LALKQASISLGFEK

-727 LLEENLSLLRKAFD
+727 LLEEDLSLLEKAFH

>member
-20 INHKELYF
+20 IHHKELHF
-28 CCTGCAR
+28 CCAGCAR

-51 LNDSTLAPVTPQDSM
+51 LNDSALAPVTPQDSM

-181 FIAIAKYASYGGAS
+181 FIAIAKYASYGSAG
-195 YGGASYGG
+195 YGGAGYGT
-203 ASYGGASYGA
+203 

-266 SAFVYSIYAM
+266 SAFVYSLYAM

-301 LKAKLFANE
+301 LKARLFANE

-318 EIHSVIVVENGKQI
+318 EIHSVIVVENGKQV

-342 SVVLVPS
+342 SVVWVPS

-381 NDQILGG
+381 NDPILGG
-388 YVNVGVPF
+388 YVNAGVPF

-402 DFQNS
+402 NFQNS
-407 RLSSLLETLK
+407 RLSGLLETLK

-548 VREHLAH
+548 TREHLAH

-576 HGLKANYHNET
+576 HGLKASYQNET

-630 LKNNAKEVIQFLQN
+630 LKANAKEVIQALQN
-644 KGLELEILSGDN
+644 QGLELEILSGDN

-662 CAKKLGISNYHANL
+662 CAKKLGISKYHANL
-676 TPEDKAQIINSYKG
+676 TPEDKAQTISSYKG

-727 LLEENLSLLRKAFD
+727 LLEEDLSLLEKAFD

-779 LSMSASSLLVV
+779 LSMSGSSLLVV

>member
-79 KGDFILNLLLE
+79 KSDFILNLLLE

-181 FIAIAKYASYGGAS
+181 FIAIAKYASYG
-195 YGGASYGG
+195 
-203 ASYGGASYGA
+203 A

-266 SAFVYSIYAM
+266 SAFVYSVYAM
-276 LVSQETYFEASSTIL
+276 LVSQETYFEASSMIL

-301 LKAKLFANE
+301 LKARLFANE

-318 EIHSVIVVENGKQI
+318 EIHSVIVVENGKQV

-342 SVVLVPS
+342 SVVWVPS

-354 LDGVLLNHA
+354 LDGALLNSA

-381 NDQILGG
+381 NDPILGG

-402 DFQNS
+402 NFQNS

-548 VREHLAH
+548 TREHLAH

-562 DSDEVSLEKIEFFA
+562 DSDEVSLETIEFFA
-576 HGLKANYHNET
+576 HGLKASYRNET

-630 LKNNAKEVIQFLQN
+630 LKANAKEVIQALQN

-662 CAKKLGISNYHANL
+662 CAKKLGISKYHAHL
-676 TPEDKAQIINSYKG
+676 TPEDKAQIISSYKG
-690 VCAMIG
+690 VCAMVG

-727 LLEENLSLLRKAFD
+727 LLEEDLSLLKKAFD

-779 LSMSASSLLVV
+779 LSMSGSSLLVV

>member
-20 INHKELYF
+20 IHHKELYF
-28 CCTGCAR
+28 CCAGCAR

-79 KGDFILNLLLE
+79 KSDFILNLLLE

-125 VFDKS
+125 VFEKS
-130 LNPKEIVQKIESLGY
+130 LNPKEIIQKIESLGY
-145 GAKIYNA
+145 GAKIYNVQ
-152 KNYALKAQK
+152 NYTLKAQK

-195 YGGASYGG
+195 YGGAN
-203 ASYGGASYGA
+203 YGA

-266 SAFVYSIYAM
+266 SAFVYSVYAM

-301 LKAKLFANE
+301 LKARLFANE

-342 SVVLVPS
+342 SVVWVPS

-354 LDGVLLNHA
+354 LDGTLLNNA

-381 NDQILGG
+381 NDPILGG

-402 DFQNS
+402 TFQNS

-428 SANKIADIFSK
+428 SANQIADIFSK
-439 AVLFLAFISFLLWQF
+439 AVLFLAFVSFLLWQF

-532 IIYEEFDE
+532 IIYKEFDE

-548 VREHLAH
+548 TREHLAH
-555 SAILKSL
+555 SAILKTL
-562 DSDEVSLEKIEFFA
+562 DGDEVNLEQIEFFA
-576 HGLKANYHNET
+576 HGLKASYQNET
-587 LLVGSLKFLNAMGV
+587 LLVGSLKFLSAMGV
-601 NIKAKE
+601 GIKTKE

-630 LKNNAKEVIQFLQN
+630 LKANAKEVIQALQN
-644 KGLELEILSGDN
+644 QGLELEILSGDN

-662 CAKKLGISNYHANL
+662 CAKKLGISKYHAHL
-676 TPEDKAQIINSYKG
+676 TPEDKAQIISSYKG

-702 LALKQASVSLGFEK
+702 LALKKASVSLGFEK

-727 LLEENLSLLRKAFD
+727 LLEEDLSLLEKAFD

>member
-79 KGDFILNLLLE
+79 KSDFILNLLLE

-195 YGGASYGG
+195 YGSASYGT
-203 ASYGGASYGA
+203 

-301 LKAKLFANE
+301 LKARLFANE

-354 LDGVLLNHA
+354 LDGVLLDHA

-402 DFQNS
+402 NFQNS
-407 RLSSLLETLK
+407 RLSGLLETLK

-499 KEALFLETLAKVK
+499 KEALFLEILAKVK

-555 SAILKSL
+555 SAILKTL
-562 DSDEVSLEKIEFFA
+562 DGDEVNLEQIEFFA
-576 HGLKANYHNET
+576 HGLKANYQNET

-601 NIKAKE
+601 GIKTKE

-618 KTLCA
+618 KTLCT

-630 LKNNAKEVIQFLQN
+630 LKANAKEVIQALQN
-644 KGLELEILSGDN
+644 QGLELEILSGDN

-662 CAKKLGISNYHANL
+662 CAKKLGISKYHAHL
-676 TPEDKAQIINSYKG
+676 TPEDKAQTISSYKG
-690 VCAMIG
+690 VCAMVG

-727 LLEENLSLLRKAFD
+727 LLEEDLSLLEKAFH

>member
-79 KGDFILNLLLE
+79 KSDFILNLLLE

-152 KNYALKAQK
+152 KNYVLKAQK

-181 FIAIAKYASYGGAS
+181 FIAIAKYASYGS
-195 YGGASYGG
+195 

-301 LKAKLFANE
+301 LKARLFANE

-402 DFQNS
+402 NFQNS
-407 RLSSLLETLK
+407 RLSGLLETLK

-490 VFKNPLIVF
+490 VFKNSLIVF

-548 VREHLAH
+548 TREHLAH

-562 DSDEVSLEKIEFFA
+562 DSDEVSLEKVEFFA

-607 SANIMVGFAKN
+607 NANIMVGFAKN

-676 TPEDKAQIINSYKG
+676 TPEDKAQIISSYKG

-727 LLEENLSLLRKAFD
+727 LLEEDLSLLKKAFD

>member
-20 INHKELYF
+20 INHRELYF

-79 KGDFILNLLLE
+79 KSDFILNLLLE

-152 KNYALKAQK
+152 KNYTLKAQK

-181 FIAIAKYASYGGAS
+181 FIAIAKY
-195 YGGASYGG
+195 
-203 ASYGGASYGA
+203 ASYGA

-301 LKAKLFANE
+301 LKARLFANE

-318 EIHSVIVVENGKQI
+318 EIHSVIVVEKDKQI
-332 EKHPKDVAIG
+332 EKHPKDVAID
-342 SVVLVPS
+342 SVVWVPS
-349 GAKIA
+349 GAKVA

-548 VREHLAH
+548 TREHLAH

-562 DSDEVSLEKIEFFA
+562 DSDEVHLEKIEFFA

-618 KTLCA
+618 KTLCT

-644 KGLELEILSGDN
+644 KGLELEILSGDH

-662 CAKKLGISNYHANL
+662 CAKKLGISKYHANL
-676 TPEDKAQIINSYKG
+676 TPEDKAQIISSYKG

-727 LLEENLSLLRKAFD
+727 LLEEDLSLLKKAFD

>member
-79 KGDFILNLLLE
+79 KSDFILNLLLE

-181 FIAIAKYASYGGAS
+181 FIAIAKYASYG
-195 YGGASYGG
+195 
-203 ASYGGASYGA
+203 A

-301 LKAKLFANE
+301 LKARLFANE

-354 LDGVLLNHA
+354 LDGTLLNHA

-548 VREHLAH
+548 TREHLAH

-562 DSDEVSLEKIEFFA
+562 DSDEVHLEKIEFFA

-630 LKNNAKEVIQFLQN
+630 LKNNAKEVIQALQN

-662 CAKKLGISNYHANL
+662 CAKKLGISKYHANL
-676 TPEDKAQIINSYKG
+676 TPEDKAQIISSYKG

-727 LLEENLSLLRKAFD
+727 LLEEDLSLLKKAFD

>member
-20 INHKELYF
+20 IHHKELYF

-79 KGDFILNLLLE
+79 KGELILNLLLE

-108 KGVKKVSVNFT
+108 SGVKKVSVNFT

-130 LNPKEIVQKIESLGY
+130 LNPKEIIQKIESLGY

-181 FIAIAKYASYGGAS
+181 FIAIAKYASYGSAS

-203 ASYGGASYGA
+203 

-266 SAFVYSIYAM
+266 SAFVYSVYAM

-301 LKAKLFANE
+301 LKARLFANE

-318 EIHSVIVVENGKQI
+318 EIHSVIIVENGKQI

-342 SVVLVPS
+342 SVVWVPS

-354 LDGVLLNHA
+354 LDGVLLNNA

-381 NDQILGG
+381 NDPILGG

-428 SANKIADIFSK
+428 SANQIADIFSK

-548 VREHLAH
+548 TREHLAH
-555 SAILKSL
+555 NAILKSL
-562 DSDEVSLEKIEFFA
+562 DGDEVNLEKIEFFA
-576 HGLKANYHNET
+576 HGLKASYRNET
-587 LLVGSLKFLNAMGV
+587 LLVGSLKFLKSMGV
-601 NIKAKE
+601 DLKVKE

-630 LKNNAKEVIQFLQN
+630 LKANAKEVIQALQN
-644 KGLELEILSGDN
+644 QGLELEILSGDN

-662 CAKKLGISNYHANL
+662 CAKKLGISKYHAHL
-676 TPEDKAQIINSYKG
+676 TPEDKAQVISSYKG
-690 VCAMIG
+690 VCAMVG

-727 LLEENLSLLRKAFD
+727 LLEEDLSLLKKAFD

-762 ILIPVAM
+762 VLIPVAM